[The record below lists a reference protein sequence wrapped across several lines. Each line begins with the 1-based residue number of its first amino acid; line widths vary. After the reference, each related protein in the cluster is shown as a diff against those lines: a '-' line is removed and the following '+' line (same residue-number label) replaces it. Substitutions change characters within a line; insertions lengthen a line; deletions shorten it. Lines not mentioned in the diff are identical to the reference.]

1 MRAVRLERHGGNDR
15 LALADVA
22 RPAPKDKQ
30 LLVRVHAASINPIDW
45 KVCQGYFP
53 LLPGQ
58 RMPMIPGSDFSGVV
72 EAAGSAVQ
80 GFSPGDEVFGLLGG
94 GVGHT
99 FAEYVAAPEKLV
111 VAKPAALSHAQAAA
125 LPLAGVT
132 ALTGLKRVIGLK
144 SGQRLFV
151 NGGSGGVGSI
161 AVQYARHL
169 GAEVIASCS
178 SDNAQW
184 VRELGAAQVVDYRS
198 RNPAE
203 VLEGLD
209 AVFDTIGN
217 LHADDYFGCLKRGGV
232 FATTG
237 TGGRSMEQLVERHG
251 KRLWLMAGLADVMK
265 LNLRGRLRHGVKV
278 GMVLAQPR
286 RAYLEELAALAE
298 QGVIQP
304 RIDRS
309 FTLEQVPEAFA
320 ASQTGRTRGKLI
332 VDIGA

>member
-1 MRAVRLERHGGNDR
+1 MDVKGKKAVIFGGTSGIG
-15 LALADVA
+15 LAAA
-22 RPAPKDKQ
+22 KQ
-30 LLVRVHAASINPIDW
+30 LAA
-45 KVCQGYFP
+45 
-53 LLPGQ
+53 
-58 RMPMIPGSDFSGVV
+58 
-72 EAAGSAVQ
+72 
-80 GFSPGDEVFGLLGG
+80 
-94 GVGHT
+94 
-99 FAEYVAAPEKLV
+99 
-111 VAKPAALSHAQAAA
+111 
-125 LPLAGVT
+125 
-132 ALTGLKRVIGLK
+132 
-144 SGQRLFV
+144 
-151 NGGSGGVGSI
+151 
-161 AVQYARHL
+161 L

-178 SDNAQW
+178 SDNAEW

-217 LHADDYFGCLKRGGV
+217 LRADDYFGCLKRGGA

-251 KRLWLMAGLADVMK
+251 KRLWLMAGLADVIK
-265 LNLRGRLRHGVKV
+265 LNLRGRMRHGVKV

-286 RAYLEELAALAE
+286 QAYLVELAALAD

-320 ASQTGRTRGKLI
+320 MSQTGRTRGKLI
-332 VDIGA
+332 IDVGA